1 MIHGTDSVDL
11 LGGRWRKIYVKEGRK
26 GKMGKGRK
34 KRKHLKRK
42 TGRKKMYCVQLLCAF
57 Q

>member
-11 LGGRWRKIYVKEGRK
+11 LGGRRRKIYVKKGRK
-26 GKMGKGRK
+26 EKMGKGRK

-42 TGRKKMYCVQLLCAF
+42 TGRKKVC
-57 Q
+57 